1 MYRWI
6 GREVK
11 TEGREMKMFGALR
24 IVGFAVALAATHA
37 HAQTASSENYPQ
49 RPIQIIVGY
58 AAGGGTD
65 VVARV
70 IAKKL
75 GDHLGQTVIVENK
88 TGAAGMI
95 GAEYVARAKP
105 DGYTLLFAASSMF
118 TTNPVMY
125 KTVPYTASNF
135 VPISTVVTFP
145 FFLLVNAQQPI
156 KTVQELREYWK
167 ARPESANCSGV
178 AGIHQLSFALLESKV
193 GNTGQFIPYRG
204 TNEAIMAVVAGNVLM
219 TIADSGPASPIIGG
233 GKVRPLAVTSAK
245 RLAAYPNV
253 PTFAESGLPGM
264 EIESW
269 FGLLAPAGTP
279 IEIVKKLQ
287 QEVQQIVQTK
297 DFEHFAATL
306 NLIPHENTSE
316 QFANMIA
323 SDLARWRA
331 VAKASNIK
339 PRD

>member
-1 MYRWI
+1 MNQSFARD
-6 GREVK
+6 VK
-11 TEGREMKMFGALR
+11 TEATKMKISGALR
-24 IVGFAVALAATHA
+24 IAGLVIALAGTHA
-37 HAQTASSENYPQ
+37 HAQTVTSENYPQ

-70 IAKKL
+70 VSKKL
-75 GDHLGQTVIVENK
+75 SEKFGQTVIVENK

-95 GAEYVARAKP
+95 GAEYVAKAKP

-118 TTNPVMY
+118 TTNPIMY
-125 KTVPYTASNF
+125 KKVPYTESNF
-135 VPISTVVTFP
+135 APISTVVSFP

-167 ARPESANCSGV
+167 TKPETFNCSGV
-178 AGIHQLSFALLESKV
+178 AGIHQLAFALFESKV
-193 GNTGQFIPYRG
+193 GRTGQFIPYRG
-204 TNEAIMAVVAGNVLM
+204 TNEAILAVVAGNVLM
-219 TIADSGPASPIIGG
+219 TIADSGPASPMIAG

-253 PTFAESGLPGM
+253 PTFAEAGLPGM
-264 EIESW
+264 EIQSW

-279 IEIVKKLQ
+279 MGIVRKLQ
-287 QEVQQIVQTK
+287 RELQQIVKAK
-297 DFEHFAATL
+297 DFEHFASTL

-316 QFANMIA
+316 QFTEMIA